1 MGEGANGVDLAPVGV
16 LKYLGNE
23 ESSLSALRDMIG
35 KDADQLWA
43 TKHPLWCRGQ
53 NAGDKEEPCERGMYT
68 QCHRQQ
74 AHLDQGLSVP
84 WLSRP
89 LHATEA

>member
-1 MGEGANGVDLAPVGV
+1 MGEGVNGIDLAPVGV

-43 TKHPLWCRGQ
+43 TKHPR
-53 NAGDKEEPCERGMYT
+53 PRFER
-68 QCHRQQ
+68 
-74 AHLDQGLSVP
+74 AVAVP
-84 WLSRP
+84 
-89 LHATEA
+89 AFACFV